1 MKKNKH
7 IGSSFDDFLKEE
19 GIRDEV
25 RLQAIKRVIAW
36 QIAQDMAALKLSKIQ
51 MAKRMKTSR
60 TQVNRLLDPTNDK
73 VQLDTIQRAASA
85 IGRKLHLELA

>member
-1 MKKNKH
+1 
-7 IGSSFDDFLKEE
+7 
-19 GIRDEV
+19 
-25 RLQAIKRVIAW
+25 
-36 QIAQDMAALKLSKIQ
+36 
-51 MAKRMKTSR
+51 MKTSR

>member
-7 IGSSFDDFLKEE
+7 IGSSFDDFLEEE
-19 GIRDEV
+19 GIRDAV
-25 RLQAIKRVIAW
+25 TVQAVKRVIAW
-36 QIAQDMAALKLSKIQ
+36 QIAQDMAALKLSKNE

-60 TQVNRLLDPTNDK
+60 TQIDRLLDPKNDK
-73 VQLDTIQRAASA
+73 VQLDTIQRAAVV

>member
-36 QIAQDMAALKLSKIQ
+36 QIAQDMAALKLSKNQ

-60 TQVNRLLDPTNDK
+60 TEVNRLLDPTNDK